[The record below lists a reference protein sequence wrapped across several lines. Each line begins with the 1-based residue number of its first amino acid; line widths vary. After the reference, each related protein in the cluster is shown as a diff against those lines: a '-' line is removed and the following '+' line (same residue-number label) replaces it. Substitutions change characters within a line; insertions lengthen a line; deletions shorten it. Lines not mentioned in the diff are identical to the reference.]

1 MKTYFLIVLGL
12 LLLDYFQT
20 DSQPALDKF
29 NLELVFWTSR
39 AQRIL
44 IGLDGFKKDFFLV
57 SLVMNLRSE
66 TIKSTAKPTK
76 FIRMFSFFY
85 IIL

>member
-1 MKTYFLIVLGL
+1 MSGGSFEPPRLAIVWSRWLEFNINHDCFEVAYKTWSLFQVHFYFLIVLGL
-12 LLLDYFQT
+12 LLLDYFQI

-44 IGLDGFKKDFFLV
+44 IDL
-57 SLVMNLRSE
+57 E
-66 TIKSTAKPTK
+66 
-76 FIRMFSFFY
+76 
-85 IIL
+85 

>member
-1 MKTYFLIVLGL
+1 MSGGSFEPPRLGSRWLEFNINHDCFEVAYKTWSLFQVHFYFLIVLGL
-12 LLLDYFQT
+12 LLLDYFQI

-44 IGLDGFKKDFFLV
+44 IDL
-57 SLVMNLRSE
+57 E
-66 TIKSTAKPTK
+66 
-76 FIRMFSFFY
+76 
-85 IIL
+85 